1 MRELLYNPK
10 IKPEHLARRAI
21 VYLRQSSE
29 KQVRENKESQ
39 RLQLDLAERMRTLG
53 WKEVEIVGSDLG
65 SSAAIASARREG
77 FERVLSSVALG
88 TVGVVGSREVSRL
101 SRTDRD
107 WCRLLEV
114 CQIFGT
120 LIADEQQVYDLN
132 YLDDQLV
139 LGIKGTLSVVELK
152 VLRLRLQAG
161 QESKARRG
169 ELLKR
174 LPVGYAVDAM
184 GKVSLHPDRRVCE
197 AVQLVFAK
205 FRERWSVRQTFQWFR
220 DHDIELPANPIQGTQ
235 LVWKIPTQSL
245 IGDILR
251 NPFYAGAYVW
261 GRRPVKTVLVEG
273 RLEKRQGAL
282 HRAEEC
288 RVFIPEHHVG
298 YIDWATYEENQR
310 LIRRNSM
317 NWQSDESMAAI
328 RDGQG
333 LLVGLI
339 RCGHCGRKL
348 HVRYWGGRG
357 THARYV
363 CKGDYDDGGQYCI
376 GFGGA
381 SVDRRMSQELMKVIA
396 PFGLEASLKAIEEL
410 SAQDAAQRAAL
421 SSKLE
426 QLEYEAKKAFEQ
438 YNSVDA
444 RNRLVAAEL
453 ERRWNQKLEDIED
466 TKRKLSSLNGERHAL
481 SVEEEQRIHWMGE
494 HFAEIWDS
502 DRCPPTMKKMIF
514 RTVVEEIIVCADV
527 EKKILQFTIHWK
539 GGVHTRLEMER
550 PRPATETATPADAL
564 GIIRR
569 MAVRHGDDEIAS
581 VLNRLGYLTGKG
593 KRWNQNRVA
602 TARQNHSIAGQ
613 KRALPD
619 PDRVSLNEAARLCG
633 VSHRTI
639 ERLVDAGLLK
649 REQAVPRAPWQIRR
663 ADLEAEPIRS
673 ILERLRR
680 TGKLILPRGCP
691 EHQPR
696 LFAEKEGDDNARHH
710 E

>member
-1 MRELLYNPK
+1 MTELLYSPK
-10 IKPEHLARRAI
+10 IKPEHLTRKAI

-29 KQVRENKESQ
+29 KQVRQNKESQ
-39 RLQLDLAERMRTLG
+39 RLQLDLAERMRALG
-53 WKEVEIVGSDLG
+53 WKEIEIVGSDLG
-65 SSAAIASARREG
+65 SSAAIASAPREG

-88 TVGVVGSREVSRL
+88 VVGIVGSREVSRL
-101 SRTDRD
+101 SRTDKD

-152 VLRLRLQAG
+152 ILRQRLQAG

-169 ELLKR
+169 ELFKR
-174 LPVGYAVDAM
+174 LPVGYALDAT
-184 GKVSLHPDRRVCE
+184 GKVVFHPDRRVCE

-205 FRERWSVRQTFQWFR
+205 FRERWTVRQTFQWFR
-220 DHDIELPANPIQGTQ
+220 DHDVEVPANPIQGNR

-245 IGDILR
+245 IRDILS

-261 GRRPVKTVLVEG
+261 GRRPVTTLLVGG
-273 RLEKRQGAL
+273 RLEKRQGAVR
-282 HRAEEC
+282 RAEEC

-298 YIDWATYEENQR
+298 YINWATYEENQR
-310 LIRRNSM
+310 MTQRNSV
-317 NWQSDESMAAI
+317 NWEGDESMAAI
-328 RDGQG
+328 RAGQG

-357 THARYV
+357 THARYL

-381 SVDRRMSQELMKVIA
+381 WVDRRLSQEL
-396 PFGLEASLKAIEEL
+396 LKAISRFGVEASVRAIEQL
-410 SAQDAAQRAAL
+410 SAGDAAQRAAL
-421 SSKLE
+421 RSKLE

-438 YNSVDA
+438 YDAVDA
-444 RNRLVAAEL
+444 RNRLAAAEL
-453 ERRWNQKLEDIED
+453 EHRWNQKLEEIGT
-466 TKRKLSSLNGERHAL
+466 TKQRLSHLDGKRHAL
-481 SVEEEQRIHWMGE
+481 SAEDEQRIRLMGDN
-494 HFAEIWDS
+494 FADVWHS
-502 DRCPPTMKKMIF
+502 DRCPPALKKMIF
-514 RTVVEEIIVCADV
+514 RTIVEEIIVHTDA

-539 GGVHTRLEMER
+539 GGVHTQVQMER
-550 PRPATETATPADAL
+550 PASATESATPTEAL
-564 GIIRR
+564 DIIRR
-569 MAVRHGDDEIAS
+569 MAVRHGDDQIAS
-581 VLNRLGYLTGKG
+581 VLNRLGYSTGKG

-602 TARQNHSIAGQ
+602 TARHNHSIAGQ

-619 PDRVSLNEAARLCG
+619 PDRVSLSEAARLCG

-649 REQAVPRAPWQIRR
+649 REQAAPRAPWQIRR
-663 ADLEAEPIRS
+663 ADLNGEPIRT
-673 ILERLRR
+673 IVKRLHR
-680 TGKLILPRGCP
+680 TGKLTLEGDRPQ
-691 EHQPR
+691 EQPP
-696 LFAEKEGDDNARHH
+696 LFAEKEGDGNARHH

>member
-1 MRELLYNPK
+1 M
-10 IKPEHLARRAI
+10 
-21 VYLRQSSE
+21 
-29 KQVRENKESQ
+29 
-39 RLQLDLAERMRTLG
+39 DLAERMRVLG
-53 WKEVEIVGSDLG
+53 WKEVEIIGSDLG
-65 SSAAIASARREG
+65 FSAAIAAARREG

-101 SRTDRD
+101 SRTDKD

-152 VLRLRLQAG
+152 VLRQRLQAG

-174 LPVGYAVDAM
+174 LPVGYAVDAT
-184 GKVSLHPDRRVCE
+184 GKIALHPDRRVCE
-197 AVQLVFAK
+197 AVQLVFTK

-220 DHDIELPANPIQGTQ
+220 DHDIELPANPIQGRQ
-235 LVWKIPTQSL
+235 LVWKIPSQSL

-261 GRRPVKTVLVEG
+261 GRRPIKTVLVEG

-282 HRAEEC
+282 RRAEEC
-288 RVFIPEHHVG
+288 RVFIAEHHVG
-298 YIDWATYEENQR
+298 YIDWSTYEENQR
-310 LIRRNSM
+310 MIRRNSV
-317 NWQSDESMAAI
+317 NWERDESMAAI

-348 HVRYWGGRG
+348 HVRYWGARG
-357 THARYV
+357 TNARYL
-363 CKGDYDDGGQYCI
+363 CKGDYDDGGKYCI

-381 SVDRRMSQELMKVIA
+381 SVDRRMSQELMKVISR
-396 PFGLEASLKAIEEL
+396 FGLEASLKAIEDL
-410 SAQDAAQRAAL
+410 SAQNTAQHDAL

-453 ERRWNQKLEDIED
+453 ERRWNQKLEDIEV
-466 TKRKLSSLNGERHAL
+466 TKRRLSSLDGERHSL
-481 SVEEEQRIHWMGE
+481 SAEEEQRVRCMGE
-494 HFAEIWDS
+494 HFAEIWNS
-502 DRCPPTMKKMIF
+502 DHCPPTMKKMIF
-514 RTVVEEIIVCADV
+514 RTVVEEIIVCTDS
-527 EKKILQFTIHWK
+527 EKNILQFTIHWK
-539 GGVHTRLEMER
+539 GGVHTRLEMQR
-550 PRPATETATPADAL
+550 PRSATETTTPTDAL
-564 GIIRR
+564 NIIRR

-649 REQAVPRAPWQIRR
+649 REQTVPRAPWQIRR
-663 ADLEAEPIRS
+663 ADLEADPIRS
-673 ILERLRR
+673 IVERLRR
-680 TGKLILPRGCP
+680 TGKLILPRGRP
-691 EHQPR
+691 KDQPR
-696 LFAEKEGDDNARHH
+696 LFTEKEGDDNARHH

>member
-1 MRELLYNPK
+1 
-10 IKPEHLARRAI
+10 
-21 VYLRQSSE
+21 
-29 KQVRENKESQ
+29 
-39 RLQLDLAERMRTLG
+39 
-53 WKEVEIVGSDLG
+53 
-65 SSAAIASARREG
+65 
-77 FERVLSSVALG
+77 
-88 TVGVVGSREVSRL
+88 VSRL
-101 SRTDRD
+101 SRTDKD

-152 VLRLRLQAG
+152 VLRQRLQAG

-184 GKVSLHPDRRVCE
+184 GKVALHPDQRVCE
-197 AVQLVFAK
+197 AVRLVFAK
-205 FRERWSVRQTFQWFR
+205 FNGLWSVRQTFQWFR
-220 DHDIELPANPIQGTQ
+220 DHDVELPTNPIQGTQ
-235 LVWKIPTQSL
+235 LVWKIPSQSL
-245 IGDILR
+245 IRDILR

-261 GRRPVKTVLVEG
+261 GRRTVKTVLVEG

-310 LIRRNSM
+310 MIRRNSV
-317 NWQSDESMAAI
+317 NWESDESMAAI
-328 RDGQG
+328 REGQG

-363 CKGDYDDGGQYCI
+363 CKGDYDDGGKYCI

-381 SVDRRMSQELMKVIA
+381 SVDRRVSQELMKVIS
-396 PFGLEASLKAIEEL
+396 PFGLDASLKAIEEL
-410 SAQDAAQRAAL
+410 SAQDTTRRDILA
-421 SSKLE
+421 SKLQ
-426 QLEYEAKKAFEQ
+426 QLEYEATRAFEQ

-453 ERRWNQKLEDIED
+453 ERRWNQKLEDIDD
-466 TKRKLSSLNGERHAL
+466 TKRRLSSLDGERQAL
-481 SVEEEQRIHWMGE
+481 SPEEKQRIHWMGE
-494 HFAEIWDS
+494 HFTEIWSS
-502 DRCPPTMKKMIF
+502 DRCPPTLKKMIL
-514 RTVVEEIIVCADV
+514 RTVVAEIIVCADT

-550 PRPATETATPADAL
+550 PRPATETATPTDAL
-564 GIIRR
+564 DIIRR

-581 VLNRLGYLTGKG
+581 VLNRLGYLTGKE

-602 TARQNHSIAGQ
+602 TARKNYSIAGQ

-619 PDRVSLNEAARLCG
+619 PDRVSLNEAARLCR
-633 VSHRTI
+633 VSHSTI
-639 ERLVDAGLLK
+639 ERLVEAGLLK
-649 REQAVPRAPWQIRR
+649 REQAAPRAPWRIRR
-663 ADLEAEPIRS
+663 VDLKTEPVRDIV
-673 ILERLRR
+673 EGVRR
-680 TGKLILPRGCP
+680 TGKFILPGGCA
-691 EHQPR
+691 EDQPR
-696 LFAEKEGDDNARHH
+696 LFVEKEGDDNARHH